1 MPIRGFE
8 ESNKVVKQMKHEIF
22 SIKLL
27 KNPQKPLKKSG
38 QSVENHT
45 IPRES
50 ILFEIVLYRGL
61 YYSEVPNTRADRN
74 KQAG

>member
-38 QSVENHT
+38 QSVENRT
-45 IPRES
+45 IPG
-50 ILFEIVLYRGL
+50 IVLNEFVLSGDPL
-61 YYSEVPNTRADRN
+61 
-74 KQAG
+74 